1 MSEDTPEQTGEDENG
16 SGKRLTDAQ
25 WKEIRDKFELGQAR
39 GGKLAQEYGVS
50 AMAISKH
57 FRKHGVVF
65 GSRAHELNAPKA
77 SAPVATQTFAE
88 KRDKR
93 IEDTK
98 EQAYQGAQ
106 ALHLAMMK
114 IMKESMTPGG
124 SSFST
129 HQNSVKTLRG
139 LAAILKDTTEI
150 RYKVLDADSHVDE
163 NDMPILPIEV
173 LTDEEIEDMR
183 NADLEDDGSE
193 MEAPDMSSILE
204 SDGDEVV
211 EEG

>member
-1 MSEDTPEQTGEDENG
+1 MSEDTPENTGDDDSG

-65 GSRAHELNAPKA
+65 GSRAHELNAPKSS
-77 SAPVATQTFAE
+77 SAPAPTQTFAE

-114 IMKESMTPGG
+114 IMK
-124 SSFST
+124 
-129 HQNSVKTLRG
+129 
-139 LAAILKDTTEI
+139 
-150 RYKVLDADSHVDE
+150 
-163 NDMPILPIEV
+163 
-173 LTDEEIEDMR
+173 
-183 NADLEDDGSE
+183 DLSL
-193 MEAPDMSSILE
+193 IHI
-204 SDGDEVV
+204 
-211 EEG
+211 